1 MHSREID
8 DDTKTGYGGI
18 YIIQKVLRNRLNSPL
33 KSVLGILKLEIGQ
46 CEYLLKVYT

>member
-1 MHSREID
+1 MMIQSH
-8 DDTKTGYGGI
+8 TKTGYGGI
-18 YIIQKVLRNRLNSPL
+18 YIIQLVLRNRLNSLL